1 MDIEEIYNFLEKSQ
15 GVSKSKL
22 SPKADL
28 CSDLG
33 IDGDDFFEL
42 VEDFSSEYNVSMST
56 YCWYFHH
63 KEEGFNI
70 GALFSPAPYQQVE
83 RIPITP
89 EVLLLAAKE
98 KAWPISYPE
107 HIIDTRRTESLINK
121 IFIITLLGFAA
132 LCVLSEFA

>member
-1 MDIEEIYNFLEKSQ
+1 MDIEEIYNFLETSQ
-15 GVSKSKL
+15 GVSRSKL

-42 VEDFSSEYNVSMST
+42 AEDFSSKYNVSMKT

-63 KEEGFNI
+63 NEEGFNI

-89 EVLLLAAKE
+89 EVLLLAATTKT
-98 KAWPISYPE
+98 WPISYHE
-107 HIIDTRRTESLINK
+107 HKINSRRAESLINK
-121 IFIITLLGFAA
+121 VFIITLLGFAA
-132 LCVLSEFA
+132 ICVLSEFA